1 MAREKNT
8 DVMVAGLLDDA
19 GITFKAEISGIKD
32 VDEALK
38 TASKRGTGKLGS
50 PEYLAQVGDFI
61 LVIEDK
67 RDTRYQVKYDQ
78 LELLDMAVDSV
89 VNYAVNG
96 AVWYAQHIAKS
107 TSFKKIFA
115 IGVSGDE
122 VHHVIQP
129 VFCDGDAMT
138 LLRPVE
144 TFINFTPQNIEAFY
158 KQEVLGE
165 KPDEELELTEI
176 VKLAAELHEYLRDY
190 AALGETE
197 KPLVVSALL
206 LALQDPSFKLDNL
219 SGDTVKTDGQ
229 IVWDALKS
237 HLQRIRVKPDV
248 KREMILNQFT
258 IIKDRSSLNRKRDDL
273 GMTPLKYFGQ
283 YLEQKIL
290 QALRA
295 NVKEDI
301 LGRFYSEFMSY
312 SGGDGQSLGVVLTPS
327 HICELFCDLL
337 DVKPDDTVFDPCT
350 GTSSFLISAMHRML
364 NDADSDAHRAEIKE
378 KQIHGIELREDM
390 FTIATTNMI
399 LRGDGRSNLEC
410 DDFFNRSAE
419 LIQRDIAPSVAM
431 MNPPYS
437 QGKNEATSK
446 LREISFIEH
455 LLNSMSPGGRVAVI
469 VPQSTMIGK
478 SSEDKKAKKRILA
491 KHTLKAVLTLNK
503 NTFYRVGT
511 NPCIAVFTAHKP
523 HPKDALAKFF
533 NFADDGFEVRKHI
546 GLVETESAKDKK
558 QRLLDCYTGKR
569 EAPTRFMVETTV
581 LPEDEWLHSFYYFND
596 EIPTETDFQKT
607 IADYLTFEFDMIAHG
622 RGYLFEKE
630 TVTC

>member
-1 MAREKNT
+1 MARERNT
-8 DVMVAGLLDDA
+8 DLMVSDLLKEA
-19 GITFKAEISGIKD
+19 GIRFKAEVSGIKD

-38 TASKRGTGKLGS
+38 SSSKRGTGKLGS
-50 PEYLAQVGDFI
+50 PEYIAQVKDFL
-61 LVIEDK
+61 LVVEDK
-67 RDTRYQVKYDQ
+67 RDTAYQIKYEKETD
-78 LELLDMAVDSV
+78 LDMSVAAVKD
-89 VNYAVNG
+89 YAVNG
-96 AVWYAQHIAKS
+96 AVHYAQHIAKQ

-122 VHHVIQP
+122 VHSMTQP
-129 VFCDGDAMT
+129 VFCDGEGYKILD
-138 LLRPVE
+138 PVE
-144 TFINFTPQNIEAFY
+144 TFINFNEQNIEAY
-158 KQEVLGE
+158 YSQQVQGITA
-165 KPDEELELTEI
+165 DEELELAEI
-176 VKLAAELHEYLRDY
+176 VKLAARLHEYLRDY
-190 AALGETE
+190 AQLGETE

-206 LALQDPSFKLDNL
+206 LALQDPSFSLNGLMGDNI
-219 SGDTVKTDGQ
+219 KTDGQ
-229 IVWDALKS
+229 IVWDALES
-237 HLQRIRVKPDV
+237 HLKRIRVKPDV

-258 IIKDRSSLNRKRDDL
+258 IIKDRAALNRKREDL
-273 GMTPLKYFGQ
+273 GMTPLKYFGEF
-283 YLEQKIL
+283 LEKYIL
-290 QALRA
+290 HALHA

-337 DVKPDDTVFDPCT
+337 DVHPEDTVFDPCT

-364 NDADSDAHRAEIKE
+364 KNAKDDHQRQEIRE
-378 KQIHGIELREDM
+378 QQIHGIELREDM

-399 LRGDGRSNLEC
+399 LRGDGRSNLIC
-410 DDFFNRSAE
+410 DDFFHHTAE
-419 LIQRDIAPSVAM
+419 KIQREIAPSIGM

-455 LLNSMSPGGRVAVI
+455 LLNSMSEGGRAAVI
-469 VPQSTMIGK
+469 IPQSTMIGK
-478 SSEDKKAKKRILA
+478 SGEDKKAKRRILK

-511 NPCIAVFTAHKP
+511 NPCIAVFTAHRP
-523 HPKDALAKFF
+523 HPKDELVKFF
-533 NFADDGFEVRKHI
+533 NFEDDGFVVRKHV

-558 QRLLDCYTGKR
+558 QYLLDCYRGRR
-569 EAPTRFMVETTV
+569 EAPTRFMVETTI

-596 EIPTETDFQKT
+596 EIPTEADFQKT
-607 IADYLTFEFDMIAHG
+607 IADYLTFEFDMITHG

-630 TVTC
+630 AVSC